1 MRPGGIQDAS
11 SSNEHHSPVDTH
23 PEDPVIAKR
32 KITKLAGPR
41 WTRANADKLRR
52 VLAKVENE
60 RAKLEGAREVFTAQN
75 SPYTSAAFVMS
86 LVDSIRTL
94 ENDAKDINLLLQHKE
109 DDGTSMDLH
118 TRVQDHLRTADQKVK
133 FVGVLRR
140 RTEDTMLYLNEIIN
154 LKEDDNVQF
163 IINVRA
169 VTPEVCDVN

>member
-75 SPYTSAAFVMS
+75 SPYTSAAF
-86 LVDSIRTL
+86 LATL
-94 ENDAKDINLLLQHKE
+94 LHSYDTVLNNEKTILQVLKHNK
-109 DDGTSMDLH
+109 DDGTLGKLL
-118 TRVQDHLRTADQKVK
+118 TRVQDDLDVADDKVRFVQRLLKITKRQKRA
-133 FVGVLRR
+133 LARILPYR
-140 RTEDTMLYLNEIIN
+140 QDEDTKFYISI
-154 LKEDDNVQF
+154 
-163 IINVRA
+163 R
-169 VTPEVCDVN
+169 